1 MQKKLLST
9 ERYKGYSYIFESR
22 YSSDPVELRD
32 YLNPIDV
39 DKFVEGTAGEKFF
52 QARARARRAA
62 AAKGEAA
69 ADAGAESACGRRADE
84 SQGAWSRATPAERS
98 RHVGSVRFPPPPRG
112 NVFAGHGVCVRPELA
127 ADGVRRVGSGRLCKP
142 RRSSSSGEPRH
153 FIFN

>member
-62 AAKGEAA
+62 DSWRPRGKLRRTRALRARA
-69 ADAGAESACGRRADE
+69 ADARTRARELGAELQQQSGPDLSAAFASPR
-84 SQGAWSRATPAERS
+84 
-98 RHVGSVRFPPPPRG
+98 PPPRG
-112 NVFAGHGVCVRPELA
+112 NVFAGNTFLA
-127 ADGVRRVGSGRLCKP
+127 GLRATRTRR
-142 RRSSSSGEPRH
+142 
-153 FIFN
+153 

>member
-112 NVFAGHGVCVRPELA
+112 NVFAGHGVCERQIVQAPAILLLR
-127 ADGVRRVGSGRLCKP
+127 
-142 RRSSSSGEPRH
+142 
-153 FIFN
+153 